1 MQLMSIN
8 VQLKS
13 YLCINLS
20 VSEYSVHIFYQIFY
34 DMLFEFWIQQCGILH
49 WGLDNGPVYVQF
61 CG

>member
-20 VSEYSVHIFYQIFY
+20 VSEYSVHIFHQTFC
-34 DMLFEFWIQQCGILH
+34 DMLFEFEFNNVEFFTEDWLM
-49 WGLDNGPVYVQF
+49 DPVYV
-61 CG
+61 

>member
-20 VSEYSVHIFYQIFY
+20 VSEYSVHIFYQTFY
-34 DMLFEFWIQQCGILH
+34 DMLFEF
-49 WGLDNGPVYVQF
+49 
-61 CG
+61 